1 MSDVFLSSICT
12 TVVVVMAEV
21 LMVTRLWAL
30 YNFSKRSKHYNHNTL
45 AHMYIDHT

>member
-1 MSDVFLSSICT
+1 MPVSDEYLSSICI

-30 YNFSKRSKHYNHNTL
+30 YNFSKRSKQQY
-45 AHMYIDHT
+45 